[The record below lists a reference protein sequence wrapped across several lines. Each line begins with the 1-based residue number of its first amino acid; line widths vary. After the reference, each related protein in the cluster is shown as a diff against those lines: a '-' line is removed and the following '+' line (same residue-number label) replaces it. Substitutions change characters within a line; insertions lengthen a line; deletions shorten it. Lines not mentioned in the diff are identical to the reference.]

1 MMNAEFDSAF
11 IIHHSLFASLPL
23 DLSETKQMARSL
35 FARLHNRYGARIDGA
50 TRRDFLKASLLASAG
65 LLLSRH
71 PLFADVPAPRKN
83 GIRVAVIGAGFSGL
97 ACAYELMSAGYDV
110 TVIES
115 RDRVGGRV
123 LSFNDL
129 VPNKNVEGGGELIGS
144 NHPHWIAYKEK
155 FGLDFL
161 DVTEGPEGSESP

>member
-1 MMNAEFDSAF
+1 MQNLILHSSF
-11 IIHHSLFASLPL
+11 IIHHSPHFHSI
-23 DLSETKQMARSL
+23 SRRQNKMARSL
-35 FARLHNRYGARIDGA
+35 FARLHNRYGPRIDGA

-110 TVIES
+110 TVIEA

-123 LSFNDL
+123 ISFNDL
-129 VPNKNVEGGGELIGS
+129 VP
-144 NHPHWIAYKEK
+144 
-155 FGLDFL
+155 
-161 DVTEGPEGSESP
+161 